1 MRIAYNPG
9 EALSSV
15 SSDDIIFD
23 LAGQAIFAKGTRFDG
38 KLHTVFKKASS
49 DNTGGVDGLVP
60 SPDYNDGSLNRFLR
74 EDGQWG
80 YSGRLIAVDNSIILD
95 YDNISPLNL
104 LSSEYIKITNEGGNV
119 TIGGD
124 LGLASPE
131 KDGLMSTTD
140 KTIVDKLSYLNFD
153 KNTFNGTLENAFNQ
167 ISVGDNVISS
177 YKDNQYISFTPGLG
191 INILANTNDRSIQ
204 INGVVMTGATSS
216 SNGNEGL
223 VPAPLNSDVNK
234 FLSGSGT
241 WENPYRH
248 INVDG
253 NNILGDNTIPLN
265 LNSGDFIKLTPSE
278 GSVTISATYETATPE
293 KDGLMSSLDK
303 IKLDHLKYD
312 VNSFSGNLTDAF
324 TQVIAGGNT
333 ISSNKDNQSLS
344 INQGLGITIT
354 SDTNSQSILIEGNIM
369 TGATPDS
376 VGVSGLVPAPS
387 NSDINS
393 FLKGDGTWG
402 GYSLA
407 TKGNDGLM
415 SKADKEKLD
424 HLSYG
429 PDFDGILDNAFNQVS
444 AGGVTLESKNNQ
456 CLSISPGLGINIT
469 ADASSQTVSILGVV
483 MTGANG
489 SEGESGLVPKP
500 SQGDSDKYL
509 KGNGS
514 WDDSIRHSIN
524 SDNATNAD
532 NADKVDGWHIS
543 VGSAGSEPN
552 TIYFVL

>member
-23 LAGQAIFAKGTRFDG
+23 LAGKAIFAKGTRFDG
-38 KLHTVFKKASS
+38 KLHKVFEKASS

-60 SPDYNDGSLNRFLR
+60 FPNYTALSNRFLR
-74 EDGQWG
+74 EDGAWEVPYTPIQING
-80 YSGRLIAVDNSIILD
+80 VPVQGDAETVMNLIPKDFIK
-95 YDNISPLNL
+95 LNL
-104 LSSEYIKITNEGGNV
+104 
-119 TIGGD
+119 IGRD
-124 LGLASPE
+124 VEISTTYETATPE
-131 KDGLMSTTD
+131 KDGLMSSGD
-140 KTIVDKLSYLNFD
+140 KIKLDRLHYTNDENFFD
-153 KNTFNGTLENAFNQ
+153 GTLENAFNR

-177 YKDNQYISFTPGLG
+177 YKDNQYVSFTPGPG
-191 INILANTNDRSIQ
+191 INIFANTNDRSIE
-204 INGVVMTGATSS
+204 IKGIVMKGASEGEIGVT
-216 SNGNEGL
+216 GL
-223 VPAPLNSDVNK
+223 VPAPSNSDVNK
-234 FLSGSGT
+234 FLRGDGV

-278 GSVTISATYETATPE
+278 GSITISATYETATPE
-293 KDGLMSSLDK
+293 KNGLMSNDDK
-303 IKLDHLKYD
+303 IKLDYLKYD

-333 ISSNKDNQSLS
+333 ISSNSKNQSLS

-469 ADASSQTVSILGVV
+469 AEASSQTVSILGVV

-489 SEGESGLVPKP
+489 GDGESGLVPKP

-532 NADKVDGWHIS
+532 NADTVDGWHIS